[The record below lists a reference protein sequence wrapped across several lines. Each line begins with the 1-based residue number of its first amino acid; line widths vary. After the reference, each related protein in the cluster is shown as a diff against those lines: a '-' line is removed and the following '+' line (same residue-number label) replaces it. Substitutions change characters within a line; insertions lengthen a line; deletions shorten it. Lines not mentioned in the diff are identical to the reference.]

1 MPTLK
6 LNAITCLRQQDVTGK
21 DEWEVWVD
29 GKKVDNGTIDK
40 GQTVSLSKTVP
51 LTASTAKISIKEVNG
66 KNSKQIGGSVDVDVN
81 NPGRQ
86 PLDFKTSGAHY
97 ELFYTLTA

>member
-6 LNAITCLRQQDVTGK
+6 LTAITCLRQHDITGK

-29 GKKVDNGTIDK
+29 SKKVDNGTIDK

-51 LTASTAKISIKEVNG
+51 LAADTAKISIKEVDGN
-66 KNSKQIGGSVDVDVN
+66 NSKQIGGSVEVDVN

-86 PLDFKTSGAHY
+86 PLDFKTSGTHY
-97 ELFYTLTA
+97 ELFYTLKA

>member
-6 LNAITCLRQQDVTGK
+6 LTAITCLRRQDVFGK

-29 GKKVDNGTIDK
+29 SKKVDNGTIDK

-51 LTASTAKISIKEVNG
+51 LTASTAKVSIKEVDG
-66 KNSKQIGGSVDVDVN
+66 KNSKQIGGSVEVDVD

-86 PLDFKTSGAHY
+86 PLDFKTSGTHY